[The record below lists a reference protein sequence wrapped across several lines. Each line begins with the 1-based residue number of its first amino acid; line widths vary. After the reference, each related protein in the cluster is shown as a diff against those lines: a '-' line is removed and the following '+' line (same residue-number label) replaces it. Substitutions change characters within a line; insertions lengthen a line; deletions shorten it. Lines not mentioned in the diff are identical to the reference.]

1 MGKLQV
7 WGFAGPKHLV
17 KYMVFGLSVH
27 ENIEKIH
34 GFGFQ
39 PPAVARAGTTTNNQ
53 QKAKY
58 QKPKPKA
65 KYTKDQKPKWLTVGF
80 GFILALQLTT
90 DYS

>member
-53 QKAKY
+53 QKAKIPKY
-58 QKPKPKA
+58 QNPKA
-65 KYTKDQKPKWLTVGF
+65 KAKSQIYQRPKAKMADSWLWLYTAD
-80 GFILALQLTT
+80 
-90 DYS
+90 S